1 MNKLNCI
8 FNNIVNNKKYSFDN
22 KFNSNNNNLNS
33 NESEVRLYKSKF
45 KNNVYYN
52 YKYYEYFKFTSS
64 LIYTILLKED
74 YIKLLENSNTYNLD
88 YNYLNLKKG
97 IYAMSQFNYAYT
109 IFFKEPIHKD
119 LDLNFTLI
127 PDISIGVQ

>member
-1 MNKLNCI
+1 MNKLNYI
-8 FNNIVNNKKYSFDN
+8 FDNMVNNKKYSFDN
-22 KFNSNNNNLNS
+22 KFDSNNNLNS
-33 NESEVRLYKSKF
+33 NESEIRIYKSKF
-45 KNNVYYN
+45 KNNI
-52 YKYYEYFKFTSS
+52 TSS

-74 YIKLLENSNTYNLD
+74 YVKLLENSNTYNLD

-97 IYAMSQFNYAYT
+97 IYAMSQFNYNYT

-119 LDLNFTLI
+119 LNLDFTLI